1 MAANVLLFDGVND
14 CVNAGIPTWMNSTQ
28 FRRTSTF
35 ECWFRTSDT
44 NTQKS
49 LSNLISNY
57 LGWTDPNSGDSWTIN
72 METSGKISVWLI
84 TTGGFHSTNTPLSY
98 NDALWHHIAVT
109 YNYLNGAIN
118 MYIDGVN
125 VRTATHLYPGE
136 IRFANTQWRLIFG
149 SDYAGLFNNQTDR
162 QFRGSLSDVRIWNVV
177 RSAADISANFR
188 QRLVGNETGL
198 VGYWKLHQGYGTGW
212 RTYTTALDSTVN
224 RAHGTLSNFASP
236 ASNWVLSTLSFRPRI
251 SALTLGPKNGVYL
264 LSDASFSFI
273 DPSSNSLGTF
283 SYAIDASNAGIT
295 ASIANGAATTKMV
308 YASSTA
314 HGATI
319 TIPTL
324 TTYDFPEIAS
334 LTDWQID
341 ISFTVTGGVGTY
353 RALVGDMNNEI
364 TTLYRGWGIW
374 ISNTT
379 PQRIHWSWFNP
390 NTWTGF
396 TDEPATTTVA
406 LNTPYILTAARNS
419 STGTITF
426 ILQNVSGLY
435 TSSLS
440 ISNLVALYSFDAT
453 TNDTSPNNNHL
464 TNVNTVTF
472 NTTDYKRGTAAASFS
487 LGNYFQISN
496 DGRFSPDNF
505 TVACWVKPVNS
516 NGVNQAIASCRNASN
531 VTGWYIYINTSNNL
545 EFVTGNGSSFNV
557 GSAFTSFGTVNT
569 WVHIAISMTKST
581 SASVVYINGNFQ
593 ANITNSYVNNTATNL
608 RIGAGANEGTASFF
622 MGNGS
627 LIDDFRFYNKVLS
640 ASEVGSIVADSSYS
654 SSFSVGTNLIGR
666 GPVTIGGWRATTA
679 ESFIGTI
686 SYVNVSVPTNQR
698 VVTLISPTSVGIPA
712 TITAT
717 QGTFNDFTTSSAAPV
732 TATLAITQIITVF
745 STTFTVPSK
754 YTNSAPFPLTPPTS
768 NNLTGAFSY
777 TSSNPSVATIGVG
790 VNSNVVTLVG
800 GAGTSIITVTQAA
813 TTTHTANSATATLV
827 VTYNP
832 NQIGA
837 DLSGINLSNV
847 NFTNYNFTD
856 ANLTNTDLSG
866 ANFTGANLT
875 NTRIVGAN
883 LTGITFTDG
892 QKIQLRQNADNVA
905 ANIAAIGLSQTI
917 PPTSIIAVIPEI
929 KPSDLTGITAINVL
943 TPTLDTSSNIPSVT
957 VTANITEGF
966 YIGISANTEV
976 RINGA
981 VYQTTSIA
989 NTNRIVDA
997 NGTAVNFIKIDDVLY
1012 RVYPG
1017 SIIGIPVDPN
1027 DYKVKSY
1034 GLGTVLTT
1042 ASIGLSSGN
1051 VGATGAT
1058 GPTGFAGINGATGA
1072 TGVPGYQ
1079 GVTGATGARGATG
1092 PIGATG
1098 VTGAWGVTGA
1108 TGLLGGTGPTGPMGA
1123 TGQAAEKGDTG
1134 PTGERGPTGPTGT
1147 YGPQGEYGVT
1157 GNTGPTGPIGA
1168 TGATGEHV
1176 DVGNTGATGM
1186 AGATGVNL
1194 WRRSGGGGGA
1204 TANTDPIY
1212 YNEGRVGIQTS
1223 ATTAANTQYLLDV
1236 SGNIKTAGVMNV
1248 SDYRIKRD
1256 IRFISETAEANRV
1269 HQLRPVLFQNRARN
1283 DAWEYGFLAHEV
1295 QEVFPELVNGV
1306 KDADPN
1312 ESGQGLQAISYHQ
1325 MFAICCEEIKTLNA
1339 RLTALLEKRK

>member
-14 CVNAGIPTWMNSTQ
+14 GVNAGIPAWSNTTQ
-28 FRRTSTF
+28 FRQTLTV

-44 NTQKS
+44 NTQKGTAGFVS
-49 LSNLISNY
+49 QWGTWNTVSPNI
-57 LGWTDPNSGDSWTIN
+57 GWVTRYKLHMLFDGKVDIWL
-72 METSGKISVWLI
+72 ETANGWGRGL
-84 TTGGFHSTNTPLSY
+84 TPLSY
-98 NDALWHHIAVT
+98 NDAAWHHVAAS
-109 YNYLNGAIN
+109 YNSSDGAIR
-118 MYIDGVN
+118 MYIDGVL
-125 VRTATHLYPGE
+125 VVSVTHGYPG
-136 IRFANTQWRLIFG
+136 ILKDFGTWNAPIIMG
-149 SDYAGLFNNQTDR
+149 SDYAGLYENQTDR

-177 RSAADISANFR
+177 RSAADISNNFR
-188 QRLVGNETGL
+188 QRLVGNEPGL

-212 RTYTTALDSTVN
+212 GSYTRALDNTVN
-224 RAHGTLSNFASP
+224 RAHGTLLNFASP

-341 ISFTVTGGVGTY
+341 ISFTVTGGAGSW
-353 RALVGDMNNEI
+353 RALVGDMYNEI
-364 TTLYRGWGIW
+364 NSSRGWGIW
-374 ISNTT
+374 VSTNS
-379 PQRIHWSWFNP
+379 RIHWSWVGA
-390 NTWTGF
+390 TS
-396 TDEPATTTVA
+396 EPATISVA
-406 LNTPYILTAARNS
+406 LNTAYRLTVAQTSTPSSVITITLQTVSSGATQTGS
-419 STGTITF
+419 FSTG
-426 ILQNVSGLY
+426 
-435 TSSLS
+435 
-440 ISNLVALYSFDAT
+440 A
-453 TNDTSPNNNHL
+453 
-464 TNVNTVTF
+464 NT
-472 NTTDYKRGTAAASFS
+472 
-487 LGNYFQISN
+487 
-496 DGRFSPDNF
+496 
-505 TVACWVKPVNS
+505 
-516 NGVNQAIASCRNASN
+516 
-531 VTGWYIYINTSNNL
+531 
-545 EFVTGNGSSFNV
+545 
-557 GSAFTSFGTVNT
+557 
-569 WVHIAISMTKST
+569 
-581 SASVVYINGNFQ
+581 
-593 ANITNSYVNNTATNL
+593 
-608 RIGAGANEGTASFF
+608 
-622 MGNGS
+622 
-627 LIDDFRFYNKVLS
+627 
-640 ASEVGSIVADSSYS
+640 
-654 SSFSVGTNLIGR
+654 IGR
-666 GPVTIGGWRATTA
+666 GPVTIGGWRSLSS
-679 ESFIGTI
+679 ENFPGTI